1 MLFGPEAEKLIE
13 AEKAKMMKASAKE
26 AKKLRN
32 HTTTR
37 KAQSQMEAKEPPRKT
52 LEPEHKAL
60 GLSMLCEDIGFT
72 EGEETK
78 PPSMP
83 LSSSA
88 DGMSQKGQNHHHSSN
103 SRGHTPSSGE
113 RGSDQSETVASRRP
127 THRSEEQPD
136 AYDLER

>member
-1 MLFGPEAEKLIE
+1 
-13 AEKAKMMKASAKE
+13 
-26 AKKLRN
+26 
-32 HTTTR
+32 
-37 KAQSQMEAKEPPRKT
+37 MEAKELPRKT

-88 DGMSQKGQNHHHSSN
+88 DGMSRQGHNHQFSHHHSSN
-103 SRGHTPSSGE
+103 SRGHASSSGE